1 VFKTTAGALA
11 LAIACSAGVFAQSYK
26 FRSTWKAPGAQ
37 AVDMAGK
44 KVAVVVISQD
54 EGLRTSAEEAMAREL
69 TARGSVGVAAY
80 RTIPKELLQD
90 ADKTREWFERTG
102 VAGVVVLRV
111 VSVEKEK
118 VYSTVVW
125 TTTSYQNFS
134 NYYAT
139 GWQTATPIGRGREIT
154 TIAVETLL
162 FDVAKGTLFW
172 GGVTETTD
180 PKNVQTY
187 VHGLAA
193 EVAKEL
199 QREKLV
205 NPKSK

>member
-1 VFKTTAGALA
+1 MFKNITGAL
-11 LAIACSAGVFAQSYK
+11 IVMFACSGGLFAQSYD
-26 FRSTWKAPGAQ
+26 FRSTWRAPDAQ

-54 EGLRTSAEEAMAREL
+54 ESLRMSAEEAMAREL

-80 RTIPKELLQD
+80 RTIPKELLHD
-90 ADKTREWFERTG
+90 ADKAREWFERTG
-102 VAGVVVLRV
+102 VAGVIVLRV
-111 VSVEKEK
+111 VSVDKEK
-118 VYSTVVW
+118 VYSAVVW
-125 TTTSYQNFS
+125 STTYYQSFS
-134 NYYAT
+134 NYYAA
-139 GWQTATPIGRGREIT
+139 GWQTAAPIGRAREIT

-172 GGVTETTD
+172 GGVTETTN

-205 NPKSK
+205 TPSK